1 MHKSLKAT
9 QEVRLPIPLLEGSCN
24 FSMNNIFER
33 SLPSLSERLPPFGH
47 LSPHS
52 SRAFLF
58 LSVKFS

>member
-9 QEVRLPIPLLEGSCN
+9 QEIRLPIPLFEGSYN

-33 SLPSLSERLPPFGH
+33 GLPSLSERLPPFGN
-47 LSPHS
+47 LSRHS